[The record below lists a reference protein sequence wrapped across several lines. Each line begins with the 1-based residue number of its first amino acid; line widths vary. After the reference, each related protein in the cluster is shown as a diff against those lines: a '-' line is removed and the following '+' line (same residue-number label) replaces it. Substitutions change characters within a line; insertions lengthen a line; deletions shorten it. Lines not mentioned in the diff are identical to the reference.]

1 MPLPYVPMLRER
13 SRELRNIMT
22 KSEQYLWQRLR
33 KKQILG
39 IQFYRQKPIG
49 CYIADFYAPAV
60 QLVIELDGSGH
71 FEENQ
76 IAYDKIRTD
85 FLESL
90 SLSVLRFTN
99 TEVLTSTRSVL
110 DCIYQHVKK
119 ALELKKNPPARSAID
134 PLFQSG

>member
-13 SRELRNIMT
+13 SRELRNTMT

-33 KKQILG
+33 KKQILD

-49 CYIADFYAPAV
+49 GYMADFYAPAI

-71 FEENQ
+71 FEENKM
-76 IAYDKIRTD
+76 AYDKIRTD

-110 DCIYQHVKK
+110 DCIYQHVRK
-119 ALELKKNPPARSAID
+119 ALELKKNPPARFAID